1 MTTFVKIIGVASE
14 KCFSLYMGIF
24 LTLPLLHWNRNYSS
38 FNIFIRRGFS
48 VRFQGGKNQEPKN
61 VELAMEMEDC
71 INNEKIAK
79 REDSRKCL
87 LILFLVSDGSLKKV
101 DYSGITEITVRELK
115 ILYQHTGA
123 ALAFDG

>member
-1 MTTFVKIIGVASE
+1 M
-14 KCFSLYMGIF
+14 
-24 LTLPLLHWNRNYSS
+24 
-38 FNIFIRRGFS
+38 
-48 VRFQGGKNQEPKN
+48 RFQGGKNQEPKN